1 MKVLSLVVFVAW
13 SLTLLRTIA
22 NLLLVPRLRR
32 KSASHELSVSVIVPA
47 RDEARAIERTIR
59 ALLAQTH
66 ERLEV
71 IVVNDRS
78 TDDTGAILARLAEVD
93 ARLRVVTGEEPPDG
107 WLGKPWALHQ
117 GSREARGD
125 LLLFVDA
132 DVVYEREAVASAVEA
147 LVESDVAMIS
157 LLPRLEMRG
166 FWEHVIMSN
175 LAVVAFSVLPL
186 WLANRSRIPW
196 LAVGGGPGNLLP
208 RAEYDLA
215 GGHEALRDAV
225 VDDVALARLL
235 RRRGRRTMAI
245 RADELVSVRMYH
257 GLGEIVRGFT
267 KNAFAVFDYR
277 FGLVAAALLLAG
289 TVNALPYVLVVSGD
303 PFAAGSLCLIVLS
316 RLILYG
322 ALGHGVLNALL
333 AHPLMMLSWLY
344 IIVRSIWYTGIR
356 KQLLWRGRRYDARRT
371 RFGAD

>member
-1 MKVLSLVVFVAW
+1 MKLLSLVVLLAW

-22 NLLLVPRLRR
+22 NLLLVPRLPRR
-32 KSASHELSVSVIVPA
+32 PESHELPVSVIVPA
-47 RDEARAIERTIR
+47 RDEARAVQRSIR

-78 TDDTGAILARLAEVD
+78 TDETGAILARLAAED
-93 ARLRVVTGEEPPDG
+93 PRLNVITGEDPPDG

-117 GSREARGD
+117 GSLAASGE

-132 DVVYEREAVASAVEA
+132 DVVYEPEAVASALDAFVRSGA
-147 LVESDVAMIS
+147 SMIS
-157 LLPRLEMRG
+157 LLPRIEMRG
-166 FWEHVIMSN
+166 FWEHVIMPN
-175 LAVVAFSVLPL
+175 LAVVAFSLLPL
-186 WLANRSRIPW
+186 WVANRSRIPW
-196 LAVGGGPGNLLP
+196 LAVGGGPGNLVR
-208 RAEYDLA
+208 RADYDAA

-235 RRRGRRTMAI
+235 RRQGKTTIAI

-277 FGLVAAALLLAG
+277 FGLAAVALVVTG
-289 TVNALPYVLVVSGD
+289 TVNAFPYVRAFSGD
-303 PFAAGSLCLIVLS
+303 PFALASLGLIVLS
-316 RLILYG
+316 RLILFVS
-322 ALGHGVLNALL
+322 LGHGVLNALL
-333 AHPLMMLSWLY
+333 GHPLMMLSWLY
-344 IIVRSIWYTGIR
+344 ILMRSIWYTGVR
-356 KQLLWRGRRYDARRT
+356 RQLLWRGRSYDARRT